1 MIQNKR
7 QLVDAIK
14 AAGLPQNL
22 LKIWDGD
29 VPVQLRYTLQD
40 PSSFFEAFLMHP
52 EGFPSPDELVIL
64 WQTNGESIVGY
75 LSVTGIFIRNYLEDG
90 PDDYDVLG
98 STYQQMLG
106 DLFSKLIM
114 REVPDQELAECV
126 DFLDFRYLPQLQ
138 GFMAHNP
145 DWETNTIPFIAG
157 LEASAS
163 PPDSDSTSG

>member
-29 VPVQLRYTLQD
+29 VPAQLRYTLQD

-52 EGFPSPDELVIL
+52 EGIPSPDELVIL

-75 LSVTGIFIRNYLEDG
+75 LSVTGIFIRNASKMAPTITMCSVPRISKCWATCSRNSSCAKYQIRNWPSVLISWTFDIYLNCR
-90 PDDYDVLG
+90 
-98 STYQQMLG
+98 
-106 DLFSKLIM
+106 DLWL
-114 REVPDQELAECV
+114 
-126 DFLDFRYLPQLQ
+126 
-138 GFMAHNP
+138 
-145 DWETNTIPFIAG
+145 TIPTG
-157 LEASAS
+157 KPTQSRSL
-163 PPDSDSTSG
+163 PD